1 MIKTV
6 SDNSIPGT
14 YGIAFTRVDTA
25 AQISRPVPSDIQRNS
40 SIEKAVI
47 EHIADHPAAK
57 VVMSALVEALTGV
70 FVKAQGEIKGWAE
83 IVQAA
88 SRPHDSNRKGN
99 GVLSARFDVMGCV
112 GWNAATIR
120 ATCRVGTLR
129 EKGTLFTNLMLSD
142 NFKRILERSMTDPAL
157 QRKLEG
163 LVDLDYLKTT
173 DGNLY
178 AMSGWAARASESR
191 EQIGKAAFQS
201 ASNLGSAQISARE
214 LAFHRHNPVNHPSN
228 QARVGFG
235 ISSPASN
242 DLQVLRGHGN
252 SVWKVKSD
260 SDFARQASASGK
272 PVIAGP
278 SGTASRF
285 MAVARFIS
293 PGCLRGLGLDSEQ
306 AFKELVRY
314 ACYGYFG
321 QDDHHSMLEVN
332 LGTAPHGLDEQWDD
346 KLYTEPFS
354 HVIMGRGFSVDNA
367 AQQHI
372 VARATDEPVE
382 HSAADRVG

>member
-1 MIKTV
+1 
-6 SDNSIPGT
+6 
-14 YGIAFTRVDTA
+14 
-25 AQISRPVPSDIQRNS
+25 
-40 SIEKAVI
+40 
-47 EHIADHPAAK
+47 
-57 VVMSALVEALTGV
+57 
-70 FVKAQGEIKGWAE
+70 
-83 IVQAA
+83 
-88 SRPHDSNRKGN
+88 
-99 GVLSARFDVMGCV
+99 
-112 GWNAATIR
+112 
-120 ATCRVGTLR
+120 
-129 EKGTLFTNLMLSD
+129 
-142 NFKRILERSMTDPAL
+142 MTDPAL

-191 EQIGKAAFQS
+191 EQIGKAAFES

-235 ISSPASN
+235 ISSPANN
-242 DLQVLRGHGN
+242 DLQVLRGHGS
-252 SVWKVKSD
+252 SVWKVKPG
-260 SDFARQASASGK
+260 SDFARLASASGK

-293 PGCLRGLGLDSEQ
+293 PGCLRDLGLDSEQ

-332 LGTAPHGLDEQWDD
+332 LGIAPHGLDEQWDD